1 MTVLISQLGA
11 SRRNRGDHES
21 TKLVSAPSASVSA
34 SVPALNS
41 CCGSTPFDVPLACGS
56 NRLIEFLCEAD
67 CKSLLGG
74 GGGGGG
80 GGGTAGAES
89 TVRGGPGG
97 GGTGGAGGSEFRSFE
112 LVKPVESREEK

>member
-1 MTVLISQLGA
+1 
-11 SRRNRGDHES
+11 
-21 TKLVSAPSASVSA
+21 VSA
-34 SVPALNS
+34 SVPALNP

-56 NRLIEFLCEAD
+56 NRLIEFLWEAD
-67 CKSLLGG
+67 CKSLLG

-97 GGTGGAGGSEFRSFE
+97 GGAGGAGGSEFRSFE